1 MICQQIIILFIDI
14 ITYMVDYTVTYS
26 PNSFGESNAHDTRYN
41 LADPFAPAFDFKHNF
56 VLLDTPALNDSDGDK
71 IMNRM
76 IDIEVNKPENL
87 LNDPILNRARANDPT
102 VSIAIKN
109 DPIVFPRK
117 RDLLIDQGN
126 HDIYGNTYN
135 DPIQYEHFID
145 GTIDKQLYKEFLERN
160 FDNPNFKTTGL
171 LTSDKF
177 WLDDPMVLFRSD
189 NYYKIVPSENMS
201 KIEILNALTRFF
213 IYVSILYI
221 LFSDN
226 IEYIYI
232 PLVGIIIILFLYFIQ
247 QNDPLDNKREQF
259 CRQDRCN
266 KIDICQK
273 PNRDNPFMNVTMAD
287 WMDNRERPPG
297 CIATDRSIRQS
308 IDENFNYNLFKNV
321 EDLFD
326 RGYSQRQFYTT
337 PSTTIPNDQTGFA
350 NWLYKL
356 PETCKENQSNCLK
369 YEDIRYNRFNPNT
382 DRMERIREDI
392 I

>member
-135 DPIQYEHFID
+135 DPIQY
-145 GTIDKQLYKEFLERN
+145 
-160 FDNPNFKTTGL
+160 
-171 LTSDKF
+171 
-177 WLDDPMVLFRSD
+177 
-189 NYYKIVPSENMS
+189 
-201 KIEILNALTRFF
+201 
-213 IYVSILYI
+213 
-221 LFSDN
+221 
-226 IEYIYI
+226 
-232 PLVGIIIILFLYFIQ
+232 
-247 QNDPLDNKREQF
+247 
-259 CRQDRCN
+259 
-266 KIDICQK
+266 
-273 PNRDNPFMNVTMAD
+273 
-287 WMDNRERPPG
+287 
-297 CIATDRSIRQS
+297 
-308 IDENFNYNLFKNV
+308 
-321 EDLFD
+321 
-326 RGYSQRQFYTT
+326 
-337 PSTTIPNDQTGFA
+337 
-350 NWLYKL
+350 
-356 PETCKENQSNCLK
+356 
-369 YEDIRYNRFNPNT
+369 
-382 DRMERIREDI
+382 
-392 I
+392 